1 VTDPPATRQAR
12 RPRPRP
18 HPSAEV
24 ADPSRGTLVAVGLPL
39 VALVGVIVYGANNDK
54 LFESTLPISLV
65 LVALAAAASQ
75 AVVQLGPRSWYT
87 AATPVVVLAGLLGG
101 PLIGVAAG
109 VATQVVR
116 RGAVWRRVGAEGG
129 TAALQGLAA
138 GLVGLALVGGGDLTG
153 AEAAATAATA
163 MLAAVAVNSACRFLI
178 ILERHP
184 GRLVELWARGIRV
197 DLLETVLVA
206 PLLAVLL
213 ITSDANAA
221 LVLAATA
228 SLLASLL
235 IAQRSREST
244 AIALAAEQMNARRD
258 QLTGAPNRRAF
269 EEVMIAEH
277 ARVVRGGL
285 PAGLF
290 LIDLDRFKSVNDRFG
305 HKVGDEV
312 LVEVVRRLTDGL
324 RPTDVVARWG
334 GEEITVLAPGV
345 RGRRQLEQ
353 FAERIRLLVRELPVA
368 TSTTALPV
376 TVSVGGTLLDGSV
389 APSVALHRADGAL
402 YDAKR
407 TRDAVAISL
416 PPRLTLHLESA

>member
-1 VTDPPATRQAR
+1 M
-12 RPRPRP
+12 
-18 HPSAEV
+18 
-24 ADPSRGTLVAVGLPL
+24 
-39 VALVGVIVYGANNDK
+39 ALVGAIAYGANHTD
-54 LFESTLPISLV
+54 LFESTPAVSLV

-138 GLVGLALVGGGDLTG
+138 GLVGLALVGGDGFTG
-153 AEAAATAATA
+153 EHAAATAAAA
-163 MLAAVAVNSACRFLI
+163 MLAAAAVNTVCRFLI
-178 ILERHP
+178 IIERHP
-184 GRLVELWARGIRV
+184 GRIVELWARGIRV
-197 DLLETVLVA
+197 DLLEAVLVV

-213 ITSDANAA
+213 LTSVVNEA

-244 AIALAAEQMNARRD
+244 ALALAAEQLNARRD

-269 EEVMIAEH
+269 EEAMIAEH
-277 ARVVRGGL
+277 SRVVRGGL

-305 HKVGDEV
+305 HRVGDEV
-312 LVEVVRRLTDGL
+312 LIEVVRRLTDGL
-324 RPTDVVARWG
+324 RPTDIVARWG

-345 RGRRQLEQ
+345 RGRRQLEE
-353 FAERIRLLVRELPVA
+353 FAERVRTIVRELPIA

-407 TRDAVAISL
+407 TRDAISISL
-416 PPRLTLHLESA
+416 PPRLTLQLESA

>member
-1 VTDPPATRQAR
+1 M
-12 RPRPRP
+12 
-18 HPSAEV
+18 
-24 ADPSRGTLVAVGLPL
+24 
-39 VALVGVIVYGANNDK
+39 ALVGVIVYGANNDK

-153 AEAAATAATA
+153 AEAAATAAAA